1 MAVAVICEFNPF
13 HNGHQYLLK
22 TAQKITGEP
31 VTAIM
36 SGSFTQRGEVAV
48 CSKWERAEAALENG
62 ADLVSELPTVYAV
75 ANAERF
81 ACGGVSIAKAFS
93 DVNHL
98 AFGCETDDIS
108 ALTAACEAT
117 ECDEVNSIVAEQMKT
132 GAYYPKALETAVREV
147 CGDEV
152 ADVLTSPNNILAVEY
167 IRALKGSSVKPLPV
181 KRVGVSHDSEALS
194 ENFASASQLRKML
207 RAGESIEPF
216 VPCVPKS
223 ITYPELLERA
233 VLFRLRSMEVED
245 FRALPE
251 VGEGLEHRLVQA
263 IGENNSIEEILSA
276 VKTKRYTHARLR
288 RIIACAALG
297 ISEGL
302 QSRSSHYARVLGF
315 TERGEALLKNCSF
328 EVVTSPARSLR
339 SGSENSE
346 FLRRDILASDLA
358 ALAFEEVRPGGSDY
372 LTKIIRKNSAK

>member
-31 VTAIM
+31 VVAIM

-48 CSKWERAEAALENG
+48 CSKWERAHAALNNG
-62 ADLVSELPTVYAV
+62 ADLVAELPAIYAV

-81 ACGGVSIAKAFS
+81 ARGGVSIAKAFS
-93 DVNHL
+93 DVNYL

-108 ALTAACEAT
+108 ALTAASEAT
-117 ECDEVNSIVAEQMKT
+117 ELDEVNAVVSEQMKN
-132 GAYYPKALETAVREV
+132 GAYYPKALENAVRSV
-147 CGDEV
+147 FGDTV

-167 IRALKGSSVKPLPV
+167 IRALKGSGIKPLPV
-181 KRVGVSHDSEALS
+181 KRVGVSHDSAALS
-194 ENFASASQLRKML
+194 GEFASASQLRKML
-207 RAGESIEPF
+207 REGESIDPF
-216 VPCVPKS
+216 VPCVPES
-223 ITYPELLERA
+223 ITYPENLERA
-233 VLFRLRSMEVED
+233 VLFKLRSMDVDD

-251 VGEGLEHRLVQA
+251 VGEGLEHRIVQA
-263 IGENNSIEEILSA
+263 ISENNSIEEILSA

-297 ISEGL
+297 ISEEL
-302 QSRSSHYARVLGF
+302 QSRTASYVRILGF
-315 TERGEALLKNCSF
+315 TERGEALLKNCEF

-339 SGSENSE
+339 SNSENSD
-346 FLRRDILASDLA
+346 FLRKDILATDLS
-358 ALAFEEVRPGGSDY
+358 ALAYDEIQACGKDY
-372 LTKIIRKNSAK
+372 LTKIIRENRAK